1 MKTDINKF
9 YADMLET
16 EISHFRMSPARLE
29 ARDAKR
35 YYRGEHDVLRR
46 ARTAIGKN
54 GETLRLDLPCARI
67 VNNQYGRIIDQKV
80 NYSLGRALTVDTE
93 NAAFADVLKK
103 YFGKKGQTL
112 WRRAATEALNCGVAW
127 LHPYIDESGD
137 LKLRLFDSTMC
148 LPFWADAEH
157 TRLDALVRICPTETY
172 IGKKLE
178 RSERI
183 FVYTKDGIDEFASV
197 RGCLQLIKRT
207 GYHFCGTDGK
217 KYVWDRI
224 PIIPLKYNIDG
235 IPMIRRAKSLQ
246 DAINEVE
253 SAFCD
258 AMAENSRNTVLVLKN
273 FDGEDLG
280 EFRHNLATYGA
291 VKVRSDS
298 NGDGGV
304 ESLRIEVDA
313 KNYDSLIS
321 ILTEA
326 LIECCR
332 GFDSHDARLSGNPN
346 RMNVLSIYSDID
358 LDANGFENEL
368 SRTFD
373 EFIGFIR
380 AYLYYTG
387 RGSFLRAKAD
397 VIINRDLL
405 VNEASVIDSLSAS
418 AGILSPRTLIASHP
432 MVDDVERELERLSRG
447 AGTAEKGA

>member
-1 MKTDINKF
+1 
-9 YADMLET
+9 MLET
-16 EISHFRMSPARLE
+16 EVSHFRMSPSRLE
-29 ARDAKR
+29 ACDAKR

-46 ARTAIGKN
+46 AKTAIGKN
-54 GETLRLDLPCARI
+54 GETVRLDLPCARI

-93 NAAFADVLKK
+93 NTDFADELKK
-103 YFGKKGQTL
+103 YFGKKGQTT

-127 LHPYIDESGD
+127 LHPYIDESGE

-148 LPFWADAEH
+148 LPFWSDAEH
-157 TRLDALVRICPTETY
+157 TKLDALVRICPSETY

-178 RSERI
+178 RSERV
-183 FVYTKDGIDEFASV
+183 FVYTKDGVEEFSCS
-197 RGCLQLIKRT
+197 RGRLHLVDKRP
-207 GYHFCGTDGK
+207 YHFRGADGK
-217 KYVWDRI
+217 PRKWDKI
-224 PIIPLKYNIDG
+224 PIIPLKYNVDG

-246 DAINEVE
+246 DALNELQ

-258 AMAENSRNTVLVLKN
+258 AMAENCRNTVLVLKN

-304 ESLRIEVDA
+304 EKLSVDVNADNYESLT
-313 KNYDSLIS
+313 SQ
-321 ILTEA
+321 LTEA

-332 GFDSHDARLSGNPN
+332 GFDSHDSRLSGNPN

-368 SRTFD
+368 AFAFD
-373 EFIGFIR
+373 EWMGFIR
-380 AYLYYTG
+380 SYLFYTG
-387 RGSFLRAKAD
+387 KGDYRRIKAD

-405 VNEASVIDSLSAS
+405 VNESSVIDSLASS
-418 AGILSPRTLIASHP
+418 AGILSSRTLIAAHP
-432 MVDDVERELERLSRG
+432 MVNDVEKEMERLG
-447 AGTAEKGA
+447 IPETDEQKGTN